1 MKIVIETNDLSRQE
15 AVALMSFLATFVN
28 QVDTVLPAI
37 TPEAVAEAVAASK
50 RTPDEAFGAP
60 RTADEA
66 FGVLPTQDDTPSDL
80 DYDPLKDP
88 AYIAQAATQPPTHI
102 AAQDVDSAGVAWD
115 PTIHATSEKTG
126 GGVKKADGTWR
137 ARAKRGGTVTAPPPP
152 TAAPVAAPPPPTAAP
167 VAAPPPPTAA
177 PVAAPTQPPAQSE
190 FVTFMQKM
198 QARSKTDA
206 TVTPRA
212 VQWAINHGT
221 TLPGLTS
228 RPDLIAAIT
237 AEFGL

>member
-1 MKIVIETNDLSRQE
+1 MRIVIETNDLSRQE
-15 AVALMSFLATFVN
+15 AVALISFFATLAN
-28 QVDTVLPAI
+28 QVDAILPAI
-37 TPEAVAEAVAASK
+37 TPESIDEATAASK

-66 FGVLPTQDDTPSDL
+66 FGVLPAQDDTPSDL

-88 AYIAQAATQPPTHI
+88 AYIAQVGAQPPTHI

-137 ARAKRGGTVTAPPPP
+137 ARAKRGGAAATYQPPVTVGAPDIVAPPPP
-152 TAAPVAAPPPPTAAP
+152 TVAAP
-167 VAAPPPPTAA
+167 
-177 PVAAPTQPPAQSE
+177 AAPTPPPAPPAPPAQSD

>member
-15 AVALMSFLATFVN
+15 AVALISFFATLAN
-28 QVDTVLPAI
+28 QVDAEVNTVLPAI
-37 TPEAVAEAVAASK
+37 TPEAVAEAIAASK

-66 FGVLPTQDDTPSDL
+66 FGAIVAQNEQPFTVPVEQDH
-80 DYDPLKDP
+80 DPV
-88 AYIAQAATQPPTHI
+88 YIAPSATLE
-102 AAQDVDSAGVAWD
+102 VDSAGVAWD

-126 GGVKKADGTWR
+126 AGVKKADGTWR
-137 ARAKRGGTVTAPPPP
+137 ARAKRGGTATAPTPDL
-152 TAAPVAAPPPPTAAP
+152 V
-167 VAAPPPPTAA
+167 APPPPTAA
-177 PVAAPTQPPAQSE
+177 PVAAPTPPPTAASVAAPTAPPAQSE

>member
-15 AVALMSFLATFVN
+15 AVALISFFATLAN
-28 QVDTVLPAI
+28 QVDAEVNTVLPAI
-37 TPEAVAEAVAASK
+37 TPEAVAEAIAASK

-66 FGVLPTQDDTPSDL
+66 FGAIVAQNEQPFTVPVEQDH
-80 DYDPLKDP
+80 DPV
-88 AYIAQAATQPPTHI
+88 YIAPSATLE
-102 AAQDVDSAGVAWD
+102 VDSAGVAWD

-126 GGVKKADGTWR
+126 AGVKKADGTWR
-137 ARAKRGGTVTAPPPP
+137 ARAKRGGTATAPTPDL
-152 TAAPVAAPPPPTAAP
+152 V
-167 VAAPPPPTAA
+167 APPPPTAA
-177 PVAAPTQPPAQSE
+177 PVAAPTPPPAQSE